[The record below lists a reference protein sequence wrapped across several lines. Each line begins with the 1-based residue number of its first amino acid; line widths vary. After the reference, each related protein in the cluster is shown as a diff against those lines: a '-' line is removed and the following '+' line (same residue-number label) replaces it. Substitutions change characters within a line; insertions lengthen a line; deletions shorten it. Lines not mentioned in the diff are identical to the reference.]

1 MNNIINLFPTKIYKV
16 KLDIDHKKLSEF
28 IENLW
33 NVHYQ
38 DVIDNNYKS
47 MRDGSLCI
55 YNIVKNLHSY
65 KETLEFRQAIDY
77 HIRVYWKELG
87 YDLRNLDNIKLFQM
101 WSNIYKQDSFIDIHN
116 HSPAILTSNYY
127 VKKRKDS
134 SNIRFLDPNEMIL
147 KYQPLNINFDNYAD
161 LCEEEINVSE
171 GDLLIFP
178 GYLKHRT
185 LPNTSVEDRVTIT
198 SNFLINKS

>member
-1 MNNIINLFPTKIYKV
+1 MSNIINLFPTKIYKV
-16 KLDIDHKKLSEF
+16 KLDINHKKLSDF

-33 NVHYQ
+33 NIHYR

-65 KETLEFRQAIDY
+65 EETLEFRQAIDY
-77 HIRVYWKELG
+77 HIQIYWKELG
-87 YDLRNLDNIKLFQM
+87 YDLKYLNNIKLFQM
-101 WSNIYKQDSFIDIHN
+101 WSNIYKKDSFIDIHN

-127 VKKRKDS
+127 VKKSNDS

-171 GDLLIFP
+171 GDLIIFP

-185 LPNTSVEDRVTIT
+185 LPNSSVEDRVTIT
-198 SNFLINKS
+198 SNFLINNS